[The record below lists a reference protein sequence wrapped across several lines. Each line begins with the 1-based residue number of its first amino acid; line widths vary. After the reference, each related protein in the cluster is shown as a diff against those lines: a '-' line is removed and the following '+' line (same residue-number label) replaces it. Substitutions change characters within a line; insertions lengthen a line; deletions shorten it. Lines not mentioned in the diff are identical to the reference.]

1 MKNFLFISCNFPR
14 SYFHFTE
21 ALKNVGFNV
30 IGLGDTPYF
39 ELEPRLLSS
48 LSEYYYLP
56 NLMDTKRVEQ
66 AVEELIS
73 RHGVID
79 FIESNNE
86 FWLGLDA
93 HLRSKFHVTTGKGE
107 DEIEMYKSKSL
118 EKEYF
123 KKAGAKF
130 ARYTVLSSFEKAK
143 EFAQIV
149 SYPLII
155 KPDSG
160 VGGHSTYRINN
171 EEELKEFFHI
181 NVVQEKYLI
190 EEFINGELVT
200 FDGITSK
207 DGNVIYCSS
216 EVFPD
221 HFDCVNDHDVDIYYY
236 GSNNVPSD
244 LREIGTSILKTM
256 DAKYRYFHIEFL
268 RMSEDKEGLGK
279 KGDPLV
285 MEANMRAPGG
295 YTVEVI
301 NYATSISSY
310 EVYARAMADL
320 IKEEIIP
327 LHRQFSAYIGRRK
340 NSHYVHSVDDIKNK
354 YFPNVLFHQEVPK
367 GLEDVLGDDALI
379 ARFEKEEDVYEF
391 FAYTTKKA

>member
-1 MKNFLFISCNFPR
+1 
-14 SYFHFTE
+14 
-21 ALKNVGFNV
+21 
-30 IGLGDTPYF
+30 
-39 ELEPRLLSS
+39 
-48 LSEYYYLP
+48 
-56 NLMDTKRVEQ
+56 
-66 AVEELIS
+66 
-73 RHGVID
+73 
-79 FIESNNE
+79 
-86 FWLGLDA
+86 
-93 HLRSKFHVTTGKGE
+93 
-107 DEIEMYKSKSL
+107 
-118 EKEYF
+118 
-123 KKAGAKF
+123 
-130 ARYTVLSSFEKAK
+130 
-143 EFAQIV
+143 
-149 SYPLII
+149 
-155 KPDSG
+155 
-160 VGGHSTYRINN
+160 
-171 EEELKEFFHI
+171 
-181 NVVQEKYLI
+181 
-190 EEFINGELVT
+190 
-200 FDGITSK
+200 
-207 DGNVIYCSS
+207 
-216 EVFPD
+216 
-221 HFDCVNDHDVDIYYY
+221 
-236 GSNNVPSD
+236 
-244 LREIGTSILKTM
+244 M

-340 NSHYVHSVDDIKNK
+340 NSHYVHSVEDIKNK